1 MVKIRLVIIFIR
13 GNFMEIIDFSKLKTI
28 HDLVNLMGNYDS
40 EIDFQEHVLI
50 SINKSYISKINYNY
64 YLLDFKN
71 PVGNGFIIK
80 IKKIIYSNWNIFRH
94 LIRLYHVIR
103 GRKADIYF
111 YQDHKKI
118 FELWETN
125 GLKQNIFDPIISDDL
140 DESKNPILNYFNNI
154 KKLESAY
161 ELLSDDESKLV
172 FMGLIKT
179 RLSLNLEFLN
189 DIGSNPKYEYAEEFI
204 VVNKYP
210 STFIDAGAFDGDS
223 ALKIFNSNKNFA
235 KAILIEPNHLNS
247 LKVSQK
253 LYEYVDRYT
262 LLQCGLSSE
271 NIITKIS
278 LEGVASNVFKTS
290 SHSNKYSVQLVKLDN
305 IIDEEISFLKM
316 DIEGSELE
324 AIMGSR
330 GIIEKYRPILAIN
343 VDHRLS
349 DIWQIIN
356 YINGLDVKYSFYLR
370 HYLHS
375 RTALYGTI
383 LYATEI

>member
-1 MVKIRLVIIFIR
+1 
-13 GNFMEIIDFSKLKTI
+13 MEIIDFSKLKTI